1 MKFRVAICFAAAFS
15 MAIITSAGSVSAQL
29 PGYDYGVGFGYGFR
43 GIRSARVVNN
53 YDIPYFALHP
63 PVYYSGQITP
73 RPYGVSPFA
82 APAGIRPVELD
93 MAVKPKTI
101 MNPFVVPA
109 PAAPDAVEVPGPV
122 VPAEEPAPGPIEEP
136 AEENPAPAEEAPAE
150 EAVKVSP
157 SDKVIP
163 PPKKEAEP
171 KSKKASTPQIKE
183 EDKKQKVVFIKNPF
197 YKAKTRVAQ
206 K

>member
-122 VPAEEPAPGPIEEP
+122 VPAEEPAPSEE
-136 AEENPAPAEEAPAE
+136 APAEEAPAE